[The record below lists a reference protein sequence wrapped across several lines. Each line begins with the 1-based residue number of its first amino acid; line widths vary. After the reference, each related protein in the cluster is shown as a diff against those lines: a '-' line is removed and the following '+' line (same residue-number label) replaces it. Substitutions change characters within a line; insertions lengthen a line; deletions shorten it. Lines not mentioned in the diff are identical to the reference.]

1 MAQYNTLNA
10 KLSNS
15 QLNKLNSG
23 IRNCTE
29 VTLSLS
35 LNMIADSNE
44 EYLADTV
51 LPLGVTP
58 VVSATNEGIQKKN

>member
-15 QLNKLNSG
+15 QLNKLNSV